1 MLLKFINVHVG
12 DLEDNI
18 NDVGSLIQ
26 AVQTIGDW
34 RGLCT
39 NLGVDESIMNS
50 LIQSTDNAN
59 IKKMECLHGYLK
71 SGEATW
77 RHVVRAVAMYPLK
90 DMRLAKKIAKAHG
103 IDFDAIRNEL

>member
-1 MLLKFINVHVG
+1 M
-12 DLEDNI
+12 EDDI
-18 NDVGSLIQ
+18 KDISSLIQ

-50 LIQSTDNAN
+50 LIQSTDVSAN
-59 IKKMECLHGYLK
+59 VKKTECLHGYLK

-77 RHVVRAVAMYPLK
+77 RHVVRAVAMYPIK
-90 DMRLAKKIAKAHG
+90 DLRLAKKIAKAHG
-103 IDFDAIRNEL
+103 IDFDAVRNELHVVQ